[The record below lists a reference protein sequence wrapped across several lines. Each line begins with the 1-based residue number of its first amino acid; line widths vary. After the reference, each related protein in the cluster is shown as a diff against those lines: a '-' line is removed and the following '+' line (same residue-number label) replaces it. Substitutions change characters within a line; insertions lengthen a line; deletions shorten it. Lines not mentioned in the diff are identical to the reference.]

1 MPLTDIQ
8 KTNSLLS
15 KLKTKVRTSVVGGK
29 IVFVPRDKTRFV
41 CVNCKMKTVISMHES
56 GQRKEENKMD
66 EVTCD
71 GCGTIY
77 KKEDN

>member
-1 MPLTDIQ
+1 MSVTDIQ
-8 KTNSLLS
+8 KEKSLLS
-15 KLKTKVRTSVVGGK
+15 RLKNNIRTTIVGGK
-29 IVFVPRDKTRFV
+29 IEFVPRDKTRFV
-41 CVNCKMKTVISMHES
+41 CKNCKIRTVISMHES
-56 GQRKEENKMD
+56 GQRKAENKMD